1 MHDFRFKLQLYLL
14 KSRKRTPTFLR
25 NQFENHEHVAWLEH
39 YLNREYGA
47 SSGPTETA
55 IGRRLHGPARRP
67 AGA

>member
-47 SSGPTETA
+47 LSGPTETEA
-55 IGRRLHGPARRP
+55 MGRPRPARGP